1 MVATSEGDG
10 KGEDVFLH
18 VSLPSSFL
26 FACGVC
32 QIHNKFSMKTLS
44 VLVWT
49 EGLNAS
55 KRMRFQTETRLCG
68 RGLNLV
74 FSVGYLVRQSSIHVW
89 RGSQAVSV
97 RRIFWPVFCIP
108 GFFRGKKTLFDNEVI
123 NSQSFSSFK
132 KMLKI
137 KLLSKYENRSSIFP
151 F

>member
-1 MVATSEGDG
+1 
-10 KGEDVFLH
+10 
-18 VSLPSSFL
+18 
-26 FACGVC
+26 
-32 QIHNKFSMKTLS
+32 
-44 VLVWT
+44 
-49 EGLNAS
+49 
-55 KRMRFQTETRLCG
+55 MRFQTETRLYG

-108 GFFRGKKTLFDNEVI
+108 GFFCGKKTLFDNEVI

-137 KLLSKYENRSSIFP
+137 ELLSKYENRSSILDFTP
-151 F
+151 SFAQLM